1 MKWSLAGH
9 ILELVQSSDL
19 EVRAFAIQLNNGQ
32 VIWRS
37 SQFIRLN
44 LTKAT
49 ETEKDQTNKKIIKS
63 IHTINSW

>member
-9 ILELVQSSDL
+9 ILELVQSADL
-19 EVRAFAIQLNNGQ
+19 EARSFAIQLNDGR

-37 SQFIRLN
+37 SQFIRLD

-49 ETEKDQTNKKIIKS
+49 EADKDQTNKNIIES